1 MGYWYWYWYLY
12 WLCRRG
18 GVPIDGVGVLNF
30 WTIWPANTTNPSF
43 HLPSHLV
50 TSSTI
55 YHYSV
60 LDGFADKE
68 TREFAFISF
77 SGTFSLSYHYFSLF
91 KARSSLVHGSQ
102 RPARTEASH
111 PLLASGSRP
120 PPPPP
125 SRSWPPPPPPSPL
138 LASAQPA
145 ANFPLVATHSL
156 SLARFI
162 LSSPPFLSFDGHI
175 V

>member
-1 MGYWYWYWYLY
+1 MRGTGTGTGT
-12 WLCRRG
+12 G
-18 GVPIDGVGVLNF
+18 GVPIDGVGVLNL
-30 WTIWPANTTNPSF
+30 WTIWPANTANPSF
-43 HLPSHLV
+43 HLPSHRV
-50 TSSTI
+50 TTST
-55 YHYSV
+55 V
-60 LDGFADKE
+60 LMAFHTRKQ
-68 TREFAFISF
+68 REFAFISF
-77 SGTFSLSYHYFSLF
+77 SGAFSLSYQYFPPF
-91 KARSSLVHGSQ
+91 NTRSNLVHGSQ
-102 RPARTEASH
+102 RPARTEESH
-111 PLLASGSRP
+111 PLLASGFRP